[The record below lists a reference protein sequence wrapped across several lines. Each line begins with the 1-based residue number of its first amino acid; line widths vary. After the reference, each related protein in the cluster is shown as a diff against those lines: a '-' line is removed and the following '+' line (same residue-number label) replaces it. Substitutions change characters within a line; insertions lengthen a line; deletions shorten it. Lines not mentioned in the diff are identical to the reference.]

1 MLIALSSQIKILIL
15 IQNYSDVV
23 NVWPPKR
30 PAQNLK
36 MHVPFT
42 NFNLFFFQ
50 LSVLKVELS
59 AAEEQC
65 KTLKEDIESRGI
77 SKDEMVKKAWEARD
91 AAVQRKNNAQ
101 IELAKERVASMQV
114 NSQLL
119 EAIQQKVELAQEL
132 ENWQTDMEQLLE
144 GQMRQRLLYGEKV
157 TNYRAQSS
165 SAMSTYSDTGS
176 LENGSGNSQPGSRK
190 TSGFLSFFQRT

>member
-1 MLIALSSQIKILIL
+1 
-15 IQNYSDVV
+15 
-23 NVWPPKR
+23 
-30 PAQNLK
+30 
-36 MHVPFT
+36 
-42 NFNLFFFQ
+42 
-50 LSVLKVELS
+50 
-59 AAEEQC
+59 
-65 KTLKEDIESRGI
+65 
-77 SKDEMVKKAWEARD
+77 MVKKAWEARD

-176 LENGSGNSQPGSRK
+176 LENGGSGNSQPGSRK

>member
-1 MLIALSSQIKILIL
+1 M
-15 IQNYSDVV
+15 
-23 NVWPPKR
+23 
-30 PAQNLK
+30 
-36 MHVPFT
+36 VP
-42 NFNLFFFQ
+42 
-50 LSVLKVELS
+50 
-59 AAEEQC
+59 
-65 KTLKEDIESRGI
+65 
-77 SKDEMVKKAWEARD
+77 KDEMVKKAWEARD

-176 LENGSGNSQPGSRK
+176 LENGGSGNSQPGSRK

>member
-1 MLIALSSQIKILIL
+1 M
-15 IQNYSDVV
+15 
-23 NVWPPKR
+23 
-30 PAQNLK
+30 
-36 MHVPFT
+36 
-42 NFNLFFFQ
+42 
-50 LSVLKVELS
+50 LKVELS

-77 SKDEMVKKAWEARD
+77 SKDELVKKAWEARD

-176 LENGSGNSQPGSRK
+176 LENGSQPGSRK

>member
-1 MLIALSSQIKILIL
+1 MYGPL
-15 IQNYSDVV
+15 
-23 NVWPPKR
+23 KR

>member
-1 MLIALSSQIKILIL
+1 M
-15 IQNYSDVV
+15 
-23 NVWPPKR
+23 
-30 PAQNLK
+30 
-36 MHVPFT
+36 
-42 NFNLFFFQ
+42 
-50 LSVLKVELS
+50 LKVELS

-176 LENGSGNSQPGSRK
+176 LENGGSGNSQTGSRK

>member
-1 MLIALSSQIKILIL
+1 
-15 IQNYSDVV
+15 
-23 NVWPPKR
+23 
-30 PAQNLK
+30 
-36 MHVPFT
+36 
-42 NFNLFFFQ
+42 
-50 LSVLKVELS
+50 
-59 AAEEQC
+59 
-65 KTLKEDIESRGI
+65 
-77 SKDEMVKKAWEARD
+77 MVKKAWEARD

-165 SAMSTYSDTGS
+165 SAM
-176 LENGSGNSQPGSRK
+176 
-190 TSGFLSFFQRT
+190 